1 MSSKQEELE
10 KKIEELKKDQE
21 ALKTTVSKIE
31 RTEEIRR
38 VIKDQQGGML
48 KYFTDTLKIIL
59 AIIVVVSGS
68 KIAEQPWVSE
78 LIKGSGQ

>member
-10 KKIEELKKDQE
+10 KKIEDLKRDHE
-21 ALKTTVSKIE
+21 TLKTAVIRIE

-38 VIKDQQGGML
+38 VVKDQQGGVL
-48 KYFTDTLKIIL
+48 KYFADTLKIIF

-78 LIKGSGQ
+78 LIKG